1 MTTGKLGCICSFGGA
16 DNMVN
21 CEVKTKNGIVR
32 GKLEDG
38 IYKWFGIPYAK
49 KPLGKERFRQ
59 AKPAESWKGVLETV
73 EFSKK
78 PIQPAFFIQNGEIG
92 ESEDCL
98 YLNIWSKGVTK
109 KKPVIVWIYGSAY
122 IIGEASLHM
131 YDGTEFAKD
140 DIVFVSFN
148 HRVGIFGGY
157 DLSHLA
163 GGNKTFDENIFLS
176 DQIQALRWVQD
187 NIEFFGGNPDDVT
200 LMGESAGGTSV
211 FNLMASPM
219 ADGLFHK
226 AICESG
232 VIGSTVTPEV
242 GNINMRWLLRH
253 LNVKE
258 NELGKLKKMDVEELS
273 EASLWLINRFSRT
286 YPGLFIAGGITGKL
300 LPELPLEALKKGA
313 GKGVKLLIG
322 TNANEES
329 LFING
334 ENSNML
340 YTKEEAERFL
350 ENCNAQEE
358 VREEVRAF
366 YSGFAEEK
374 DLRKLVSDLNF
385 TYHSA
390 VAADIQ
396 CQFADT
402 YMYYFSYATEV
413 AKQTNFGV
421 YHSSEVPFVFGT
433 TENYEMKQM
442 YELTSK
448 ETLQKMTQIMH
459 TAWVNFVKYGNPN
472 GKGNTPW
479 PKYDLKS
486 KQVYQID
493 ETCRVLRDPYAKEKE
508 VLGKIQIY

>member
-1 MTTGKLGCICSFGGA
+1 M
-16 DNMVN
+16 
-21 CEVKTKNGIVR
+21 
-32 GKLEDG
+32 
-38 IYKWFGIPYAK
+38 
-49 KPLGKERFRQ
+49 
-59 AKPAESWKGVLETV
+59 
-73 EFSKK
+73 
-78 PIQPAFFIQNGEIG
+78 
-92 ESEDCL
+92 
-98 YLNIWSKGVTK
+98 
-109 KKPVIVWIYGSAY
+109 
-122 IIGEASLHM
+122 
-131 YDGTEFAKD
+131 
-140 DIVFVSFN
+140 
-148 HRVGIFGGY
+148 
-157 DLSHLA
+157 SHLA

-358 VREEVRAF
+358 VREEVRAL

-448 ETLQKMTQIMH
+448 ETLQKMTQI
-459 TAWVNFVKYGNPN
+459 
-472 GKGNTPW
+472 
-479 PKYDLKS
+479 
-486 KQVYQID
+486 
-493 ETCRVLRDPYAKEKE
+493 
-508 VLGKIQIY
+508 IQMTIHFFMTLHSL